1 MSKKAMSEKNLSDM
15 SDENGRPPSPD
26 ISVSTEPLLRDI
38 MLSGVFTNNVTFVQI
53 LGLCPLMAI
62 TTTATNGLG
71 LGLMTA
77 MVLACSNFIVSALRK
92 ITPSQIRIPVYISI
106 IASLVTILDLTMNAW
121 MHDLHK
127 VMGLFIPLIV
137 ANCALLGRA
146 EAFAAHNKA
155 IPAALDGLSTGLG
168 FTLGLTS
175 VGAVREIIGSGTL
188 FSGAS
193 LLLGSHFRF
202 LEMHLLP
209 GYRGFLLMLLP
220 PGGFVVM
227 GMLLSGIRLV
237 KRLTLRASAVEL
249 ARESAGGCH

>member
-1 MSKKAMSEKNLSDM
+1 MSEKIM
-15 SDENGRPPSPD
+15 SENPQ
-26 ISVSTEPLLRDI
+26 PLLRDI
-38 MLSGVFTNNVTFVQI
+38 MVSGVFTNNVTFVQI

-92 ITPSQIRIPVYISI
+92 ITPTQIRIPVYISI
-106 IASLVTILDLTMNAW
+106 IASLVTILDLTMNAY

-146 EAFAAHNKA
+146 EAFAAHNKVF
-155 IPAALDGLSTGLG
+155 PAALDGLSTGLG

-175 VGAVREIIGSGTL
+175 VGAVREILGSGTL

-193 LLLGSHFRF
+193 LLLGTHFKF

-237 KRLTLRASAVEL
+237 KRLSLHASAVEL
-249 ARESAGGCH
+249 AREPAGGCH

>member
-1 MSKKAMSEKNLSDM
+1 MSEKIM
-15 SDENGRPPSPD
+15 SENREENSRAPLPAAGVNSR
-26 ISVSTEPLLRDI
+26 PLLRDI
-38 MLSGVFTNNVTFVQI
+38 MVSGVFTNNVTFVQI

-77 MVLACSNFIVSALRK
+77 MVLTCSNFIVSALRK

-106 IASLVTILDLTMNAW
+106 IASLVTMLDLTMNAW

-146 EAFAAHNKA
+146 EAFAAHNSV

-175 VGAVREIIGSGTL
+175 VGAVREILGSGTL
-188 FSGAS
+188 FSGAA
-193 LLLGSHFRF
+193 LLLGPHFKF
-202 LEMHLLP
+202 LELHLPP

-227 GMLLSGIRLV
+227 GMLLGGIRLV
-237 KRLTLRASAVEL
+237 KRLTQRASAAEL
-249 ARESAGGCH
+249 AREPAGGCH

>member
-1 MSKKAMSEKNLSDM
+1 MMSENSQ
-15 SDENGRPPSPD
+15 PQ
-26 ISVSTEPLLRDI
+26 LRDI
-38 MLSGVFTNNVTFVQI
+38 LTSGIWTNNVTFVQI

-92 ITPSQIRIPVYISI
+92 VTPNQIRIPVYISI

-146 EAFAAHNKA
+146 EAFAAHHK
-155 IPAALDGLSTGLG
+155 ILPAALDGLATGLG

-175 VGAVREIIGSGTL
+175 VGAVREILGSGTL
-188 FSGAS
+188 FSGAA
-193 LLLGSHFRF
+193 LLLGPHFHF
-202 LEMHLLP
+202 LELHLLP

-237 KRLTLRASAVEL
+237 KRLTS
-249 ARESAGGCH
+249 RESASLKLARQPSGGCH